1 MTSQSPRIY
10 LYKITF
16 EEVPY
21 YYYGIK
27 KEKYYNQEY
36 WGSPYTHKWI
46 WEFYTPKKQILE
58 LFDYSDDG
66 YIEAQRIE
74 KRIIK
79 PLYNIDKWCLN
90 ENCGGIISLEINRKT
105 GKIMGQRNKENKTG
119 LFGRSKEK
127 IIKDARKAGAVSA
140 KRNKELRRGIFSLT
154 KEERSETGK
163 KNKKLKL
170 GIHGLT
176 TEQRSENSKK
186 GGNKNVE
193 TGHIQK
199 LGKIM
204 GQRTKENK
212 TGVHARTKE
221 QRIADGIKGGS
232 ISGKINFKNKTGIF
246 SLTKEERSEVVKKT
260 NSQKWM
266 CLETGYITTPGPLT
280 KYQRARGIDTSKRV
294 KVS

>member
-105 GKIMGQRNKENKTG
+105 GKIMG
-119 LFGRSKEK
+119 
-127 IIKDARKAGAVSA
+127 
-140 KRNKELRRGIFSLT
+140 
-154 KEERSETGK
+154 
-163 KNKKLKL
+163 LK
-170 GIHGLT
+170 H
-176 TEQRSENSKK
+176 
-186 GGNKNVE
+186 
-193 TGHIQK
+193 
-199 LGKIM
+199 
-204 GQRTKENK
+204 KENK
-212 TGVHARTKE
+212 TGVCGRSKE
-221 QRIADGIKGGS
+221 KMIEDGKRGGS
-232 ISGKINFKNKTGIF
+232 ISGKKTYECKLGIH
-246 SLTKEERSEVVKKT
+246 SLDLKQRVDNARKGGEKVS
-260 NSQKWM
+260 SQKWK
-266 CLETGYITTPGPLT
+266 CTETGYVSNAGALT
-280 KYQRARGIDTSKRV
+280 KYQRVRGIDTSKRV
-294 KVS
+294 RLS